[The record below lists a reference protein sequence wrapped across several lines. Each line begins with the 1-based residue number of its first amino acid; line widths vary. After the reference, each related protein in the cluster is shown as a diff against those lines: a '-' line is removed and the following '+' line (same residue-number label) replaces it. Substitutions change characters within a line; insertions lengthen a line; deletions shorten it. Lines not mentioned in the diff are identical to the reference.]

1 MVNDNEMRIVISAA
15 DEYSGVF
22 DRAARKAE
30 ESASRISSSFERT
43 GTAAAATRLD
53 AYAAAVDKASAAEAK
68 RGERVAGPA
77 AGIKAEAAGRFDT
90 LAQTDEQ
97 LAAGE
102 ERRYQIKLSALAVYN
117 ASALRESGKA
127 RAELSAMEAA
137 YTDEDIA
144 LARKKRDLQIA
155 FAAGAF
161 GMTANMMQNLYVL
174 SGKKNNDMF
183 RAMKAFAIAET
194 LIATYSAAQKSFD
207 KGITETGS
215 YWGGVAYAAAATIA
229 GLARVSEIQ
238 RQQPGEGSGGSISAS
253 GSANPSYQGGSS
265 SAYPVPQ
272 RLEGDTPK
280 AAQQVTVNVYNP
292 LSDQNWQ
299 KIVEENI
306 VPAINDAAERNI
318 VLTVRNMG

>member
-1 MVNDNEMRIVISAA
+1 MANDNEMRIVISAE
-15 DEYSGVF
+15 DDYSASF
-22 DRAARKAE
+22 DRAAKKAE

-43 GTAAAATRLD
+43 GTAAAAARLD
-53 AYAAAVDKASAAEAK
+53 EYASSVDKVSAAEAR
-68 RGERVAGPA
+68 RGERMAGSATGLQVKFGAPV
-77 AGIKAEAAGRFDT
+77 
-90 LAQTDEQ
+90 QSDEQ
-97 LAAGE
+97 LVADE
-102 ERRYQIKLSALAVYN
+102 ERRNQIKLTALAVYN
-117 ASALRESGKA
+117 ASVLRETGKT

-137 YTDEDIA
+137 YTDEEIA

-155 FAAGAF
+155 YAAGAF

-174 SGKKNNDMF
+174 SGKQNNDMF

-194 LIATYSAAQKSFD
+194 LISTYSAAQKSFD

-238 RQQPGEGSGGSISAS
+238 RQHPGEGSGGGISAA
-253 GSANPSYQGGSS
+253 GNANPSYQGGSS

-272 RLEGDTPK
+272 RFEGDAPK

-292 LSDQNWQ
+292 LSDQNWR